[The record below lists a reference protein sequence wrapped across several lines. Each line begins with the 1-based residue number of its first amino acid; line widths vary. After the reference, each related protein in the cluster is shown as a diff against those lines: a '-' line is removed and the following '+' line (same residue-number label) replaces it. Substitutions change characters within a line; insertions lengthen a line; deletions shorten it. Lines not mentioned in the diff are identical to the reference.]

1 MLDFAPDPYYQDPR
15 MGGANYMMPQQGVPA
30 PEGGSLA
37 QAPIREVT
45 YQRDIAPAA
54 GRLFRDIGGDS
65 NLSEQAKLQLQGNL
79 LQGVASIT
87 EQRDKIAQMRENS
100 ELRQMRL
107 ESDRMRLEDVRNS
120 RAMKQGM
127 QEKLSGLNS
136 QFEEV
141 MKLPIE
147 QRAQKVAEIE
157 AKNFDLLASSPYV
170 GARFESIKRSS
181 LPPKQEEMFGSGS
194 QVADA
199 FAKYGNDEV
208 WRKAYSQGNVA
219 VMGLRQGELD
229 VQKESQIESKK
240 TREEREKEVIQQ
252 RDSLLGEFTKKP
264 FTLDMQ
270 KPDLAESDWKPTY
283 MSDETHARAE
293 QAVML
298 FGSDED
304 KSEWEEANN
313 DLNTRDKL
321 RARIAQN
328 VVLKAQVNKFKKQE
342 SKQPEDISETLV
354 PSTPQAKLMRT
365 LEKISD

>member
-1 MLDFAPDPYYQDPR
+1 MPYDTYDDPMIDFAPDPYYQDTRVGSP
-15 MGGANYMMPQQGVPA
+15 GYMLPQSAPA
-30 PEGGSLA
+30 PVGVSPTV
-37 QAPIREVT
+37 APARDVT
-45 YQRDIAPAA
+45 YQQDIAPAA
-54 GRLFRDIGGDS
+54 GKLFKDIGENS

-79 LQGVASIT
+79 LQGVANIT

-141 MKLPIE
+141 MKLPFE

-181 LPPKQEEMFGSGS
+181 LPPKQDERDLFTSGAQAVEFG
-194 QVADA
+194 
-199 FAKYGNDEV
+199 AKYGTDEV
-208 WRKAYSQGNVA
+208 MRNAMNSGDLTTMARRKAEIDAQ
-219 VMGLRQGELD
+219 M
-229 VQKESQIESKK
+229 ESKK

-293 QAVML
+293 QAVTL

-304 KSEWEEANN
+304 RQEWEEANN

-328 VVLKAQVNKFKKQE
+328 VVLKAQVNRFKKQV
-342 SKQPEDISETLV
+342 SRQPEDISETLI
-354 PSTPQAKLMRT
+354 P
-365 LEKISD
+365 D